1 MGTLVS
7 VNAGAG
13 TQIGAR
19 ARPSGI
25 DKRPVAGPVHLAA
38 PGPKGRGR
46 SGVAGDVVVDRRHH
60 GGDDQAVYAC
70 AREDLDWWQ
79 TQIGRPLAGG
89 VFGENL
95 TTAGLDVS
103 GAVIGERWRVGD
115 TAELVVTTPRIP
127 CRTFS
132 TWMAVPRWK
141 ATFTAAARPGA
152 YLRVA
157 VPGAV
162 RAGDAIT
169 VVDRPDHPI
178 TVAVMFRA
186 LTGEPDLLPSLA
198 AAGEHLVARLRG
210 VTG

>member
-1 MGTLVS
+1 MATLVS
-7 VNAGAG
+7 VNAGTG
-13 TQIGAR
+13 TPIGTR
-19 ARPSGI
+19 TRPSGI
-25 DKRPVAGPVHLAA
+25 DKRPVDGAVRLAA
-38 PGPKGRGR
+38 PGPKGRGS
-46 SGVAGDVVVDRRHH
+46 SGVSGDVVVDRRHH
-60 GGDDQAVYAC
+60 GGDDQAVYAY

-79 TQIGRPLAGG
+79 ADIGRPLAGG

-95 TTAGLDVS
+95 TTAGLDVN

-115 TAELVVTTPRIP
+115 AVELVVTTPRIP

-141 ATFTAAARPGA
+141 ARFTAAARPGA

-157 VPGAV
+157 VPGEV
-162 RAGDAIT
+162 QAGDEIL

-186 LTGEPDLLPSLA
+186 LTDEPELLPSLV
-198 AAGEHLVARLRG
+198 AAGAHLVAELRG